1 VNQDCNRALFAPNG
15 EIYFVGGEKADTR
28 LQRINADGSGLQTVT
43 PEKASFLYDI
53 SPDGQWLAGW
63 FGIDIKVYPTG
74 GGAPTL
80 LCTDCASAGA
90 EERGVTPPIVSWSHE
105 SRELY
110 LYSERTRQTYA
121 VPLKSGQPLPALPLS
136 GISWSSAP
144 PAIAGTRVEPQQ
156 RAFMSGN
163 PAVYAYPQ
171 VSVHRNI
178 YRILVP

>member
-1 VNQDCNRALFAPNG
+1 MQ
-15 EIYFVGGEKADTR
+15 TR
-28 LQRINADGSGLQTVT
+28 ISKKSTPMAGLQTVT

-53 SPDGQWLAGW
+53 STDGQWLAAW
-63 FGIDIKVYPTG
+63 FGDDIKAYPTG
-74 GGAPTL
+74 GGAPIL
-80 LCTDCASAGA
+80 LCADCAGAGA

-121 VPLKSGQPLPALPLS
+121 VPLKSGQPVPVLPPS

-144 PAIAGTRVEPQQ
+144 PAIAGTREIPQP
-156 RAFMSGN
+156 RAFMSSN
-163 PAVYAYPQ
+163 PSVYAYPQ
-171 VSVHRNI
+171 VSAHRNI